1 MSIPVVIV
9 NKILTNRYLKKLKM
23 LRELDNNQIEALLK
37 DQLIGRLG
45 CHSAGITYIVPV
57 NYVYDGTN
65 IYCHSAKGMKIDM
78 MRQNPEICFE
88 VDKIKDM
95 TDWQSVIA
103 WGRFEEI
110 TGIAEQQKVLQQL
123 TDRITPYIIDDSVT
137 REHGFVDN
145 ESDIGTTVELIMYK
159 IIVDKKTGRFE
170 AR

>member
-1 MSIPVVIV
+1 
-9 NKILTNRYLKKLKM
+9 M
-23 LRELDNNQIEALLK
+23 LRELDDNQVEALLK

-45 CHSAGITYIVPV
+45 CHSAGVTYIVPV

-78 MRQNPEICFE
+78 MRKNPEICFE

-137 REHGFVDN
+137 REHGFVDE

-159 IIVDKKTGRFE
+159 IIVSKKTGRFE
-170 AR
+170 DR